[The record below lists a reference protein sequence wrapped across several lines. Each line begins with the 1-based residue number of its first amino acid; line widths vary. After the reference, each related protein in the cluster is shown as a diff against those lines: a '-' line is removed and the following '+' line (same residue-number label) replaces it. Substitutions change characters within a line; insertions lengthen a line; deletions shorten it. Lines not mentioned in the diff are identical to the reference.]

1 MKNGKK
7 FLFVMAASVLALITG
22 CQNNSSSTSSSSE
35 IVTSSQ
41 VTTSEVSTS
50 EASSTTSET
59 PNTSEASSSVEESTA
74 SSEVT
79 SNSSSET
86 SSSEEHVHAYGN
98 WVIVKAPTL
107 TEAGT
112 AKRTCECNDIDLTVV
127 PALGDTEVWSIKST
141 TPADHFKGGV
151 TIYESV
157 YGEVTVT
164 SVKGDHTF
172 GAWTIVTEP
181 TLTAGGKAER
191 TCSADIYKE
200 EVNLPALTDTEVW
213 SVKSE
218 KAATHLVDGEKVYTS
233 VYGDVTVVLPK
244 GEHTYGDW
252 TITTEPTANATGKAE
267 KVCSVDNHK
276 VEVDVPALSDATV
289 WKVQSFPGA
298 THADEGK
305 NVYTSIY
312 GKVEI
317 KIPAGE
323 HVYGAWTIT
332 TKPTATATGKAE
344 KACTVTGCTHVE
356 EVTLPALSDTT
367 VWTAVVT
374 EPTHTEAGY
383 TTYKSVYG
391 EVVVD
396 GEPATGHTEYGAWTL
411 VDKPTTTVTGSATRT
426 CSCGHVDE
434 VVVPVL
440 TDTTVW
446 KAVVTEPTHTEA
458 GYTTYTS
465 VYGEVEV
472 DGDPALGHTASGKY
486 TAVTDNGVVSIY
498 EVCED
503 DDGGY
508 VGEAVKTMDE
518 KTPTSYTFSF
528 DCEVPGETNSAPWTA
543 DEMKPYIVTSGGI
556 THNQSSILQVTVGE
570 TGTFVI
576 NYKISSETTDKLKIR
591 LNGTQKVEQGGDSSE
606 SSYVKGTLSLDVTEG
621 DVITFIYHKDGSVS
635 KGNDH
640 VIITLP
646 ATEFKY
652 NAMTFDTNGG
662 SAVTPS
668 FIENGSIIGDLPTP
682 TQEGKYFEGWY
693 TDAEC
698 STAYNGETLLGD
710 TTLYAKWSDAQMVTF
725 HMNGGESIDDVA
737 FRIGT
742 TPVMPEDPVR
752 EGYYF
757 LGWYTDEKFTEKYVS
772 ENKETSFDLY
782 AKWIAVE
789 DAYALY
795 GNYAGFKF
803 QLSSSFSASTS
814 YAELAVDVE
823 GNFALRRYYSGYV
836 NGTFGAVTD
845 GKVSNETVGIA
856 NVYEDGNV
864 IIMSDTKT
872 ISSSTYLYV
881 LIKDAAVSKKGVT
894 GSTIIDGGY
903 AFVEFPLGDR
913 NVTIMVDRVTG
924 IVYYDVTIK
933 EIDGTVSSAGNV
945 NNLYVVNVVKGE
957 DTIATFYKDSTNY
970 ATTSDT
976 YEGVYG
982 GTDDASLTL
991 SGAGKANFSVIG
1003 SATYSYEV
1011 VETNVVYVYYSSTYR
1026 YLITLDT
1033 ENKTFTYAERKVNV
1047 TFDFGYKVDSVEK
1060 TVSTEFLYDLWT
1072 DFPNEVMNPTREGYV
1087 FKGWYAN
1094 SEFTGSSY
1102 TRSSVKENTTYYAKW
1117 VEALSLTVYNNNG
1130 GKDPVVSVLEK
1141 GTTPVLTSP
1150 TKDGYVFVG
1159 WYTDEA
1165 LTEEYVSENKETN
1178 VVVYAKYVEAPF
1190 YVGTFKGANLDNSNW
1205 GKNTTTSTSYVANI
1219 TADGKVSGKV
1229 TSTWTL
1235 ESYDAVTSK
1244 LTLGNGNKFY
1254 VKETANGIVFGLAY
1268 YSSLNFDSMAWDD
1281 YGFYAKANGDD
1292 AISFDNI
1299 YFNNGYNKIIKI
1311 KVGEKVAYVYT
1322 DGKNKVVYADVTFT
1336 NFSGNAITYD
1346 EIYNSET
1353 KKLISE
1359 LVIKQGDV
1367 VVARVKASTNDT
1379 KYGYVFDDGKGG
1391 TYTGSVNGVNSSV
1404 VLDGYGNATI
1414 NAEGVE
1420 PVVATYSF
1428 DNEGKLVLTINS
1440 KEYKFNVGEENALT
1454 QILDGLEGTYTYG
1467 ELSLVLTGYGVA
1479 TLGDTNCTYDV
1490 ITGTKIKVVVGE
1502 VETVILLDTEK
1513 KTASDIK
1520 ALEGTY
1526 TAKYKFSC
1534 NGKKYEAT
1542 TKLEFTTDGKCK
1554 ISSTSEDH
1562 DDYYYGCYDSYMPS
1576 FIGSYDYVIDGTT
1589 ITLTKGDN
1597 NFVFTLADDKSTIT
1611 LVSTSYSSSSQ
1622 GMIPASTSFA
1632 KK

>member
-22 CQNNSSSTSSSSE
+22 CQLNSSSTSSSSE
-35 IVTSSQ
+35 TVTSSQ

-50 EASSTTSET
+50 EASSTISET
-59 PNTSEASSSVEESTA
+59 PTTSEVISSVEESTA

-98 WVIVKAPTL
+98 WEIVKKPTL

-127 PALGDTEVWSIKST
+127 PALGDTTVWSIKST

-181 TLTAGGKAER
+181 TLTTGGKAER
-191 TCSADIYKE
+191 VCSSDGFKE
-200 EVNLPALTDTEVW
+200 EVDLPVLSDTTVW

-244 GEHTYGDW
+244 GEHTYGSW

-298 THADEGK
+298 NHADEGK

-332 TKPTATATGKAE
+332 TEPTATATGKAE

-367 VWTAVVT
+367 VWKAVVT

-391 EVVVD
+391 EVKVE
-396 GEPATGHTEYGAWTL
+396 GEPATGHTEYGDWTL
-411 VDKPTTTVTGSATRT
+411 VDEPTLTTTGSATRT

-446 KAVVTEPTHTEA
+446 TAVVTEPTHTEA
-458 GYTTYTS
+458 GYTTYKS
-465 VYGEVEV
+465 VYGELVVNGE
-472 DGDPALGHTASGKY
+472 PATGHTASGKY
-486 TAVTDNGVVSIY
+486 TAVTEDGVVSIF

-508 VGEAVKTMDE
+508 VGEAVKTMESKVAATCDVDL
-518 KTPTSYTFSF
+518 SYS
-528 DCEVPGETNSAPWTA
+528 SPWTV
-543 DEMKPYIVTSGGI
+543 DSENPNKY
-556 THNQSSILQVTVGE
+556 
-570 TGTFVI
+570 
-576 NYKISSETTDKLKIR
+576 ISSNKGK
-591 LNGTQKVEQGGDSSE
+591 NSS
-606 SSYVKGTLSLDVTEG
+606 SSYMDLVITGEGILSLDWTVSSEEKYDKLYIKKGSETLIDGISGINSGKLSIGVSVG
-621 DVITFIYHKDGSVS
+621 DKITIYYQKDSS
-635 KGNDH
+635 GNRNEDQAT
-640 VIITLP
+640 ITI
-646 ATEFKY
+646 TSSTFTY
-652 NAMTFDTNGG
+652 NVLTLNENGG
-662 SAVTPS
+662 TSCDPL
-668 FIENGSIIGDLPTP
+668 FIENGSIVGDLPTP

-698 STAYNGETLLGD
+698 STEYNGETLLGD

-872 ISSSTYLYV
+872 ISNSTYLFV
-881 LIKDAAVSKKGVT
+881 LIKDAAASKTGVT

-1219 TADGKVSGKV
+1219 TADGNVSGKV
-1229 TSTWTL
+1229 SSTWTL
-1235 ESYDAVTSK
+1235 ESYDAATSK

-1299 YFNNGYNKIIKI
+1299 YFNNGFNKIIKI
-1311 KVGEKVAYVYT
+1311 TVGEKVAYVYT

-1336 NFSGNAITYD
+1336 DFSGNAITYD

-1353 KKLISE
+1353 KKLTSE

-1379 KYGYVFDDGKGG
+1379 KYGYVFDDGKAG
-1391 TYTGSVNGVNSSV
+1391 TYTGSVNGVKGSV
-1404 VLDGYGNATI
+1404 VLDGYGKATI
-1414 NAEGVE
+1414 NAEEAE

-1502 VETVILLDTEK
+1502 VETVILLDTEN
-1513 KTASDIK
+1513 KTASDIIT
-1520 ALEGTY
+1520 LEGTY
-1526 TAKYKFSC
+1526 TAKYNFSC
-1534 NGKKYEAT
+1534 GWAQYEAT
-1542 TKLEFTTDGKCK
+1542 TTLVFTTDGKCK
-1554 ISSTSEDH
+1554 ISSSSPEH
-1562 DDYYYGCYDSYMPS
+1562 DTDCSTDYYMPS
-1576 FIGSYDYVIDGTT
+1576 FTGSYDYVIDGTT
-1589 ITLTKGDN
+1589 ITLTKGDK
-1597 NFVFTLADDKSTIT
+1597 NFVFTLADDKSTVT
-1611 LVSTSYSSSSQ
+1611 LVSTNYSSSSQ
-1622 GMIPASTSFA
+1622 GMIPVSTSFA